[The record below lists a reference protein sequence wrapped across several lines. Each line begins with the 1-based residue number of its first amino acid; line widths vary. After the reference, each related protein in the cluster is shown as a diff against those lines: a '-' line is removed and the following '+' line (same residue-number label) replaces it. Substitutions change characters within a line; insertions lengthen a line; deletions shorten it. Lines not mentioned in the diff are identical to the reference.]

1 MNGTFASPGDLDV
14 VAVLRRLEHYC
25 RATGTQG
32 FLIDDEGGV
41 LGIVDEAG
49 ETRAPSGP
57 LDGCCPVCALLGEG
71 ESREEL
77 RAQLYGAYQAER
89 FGGKYIQMCA
99 HSLLYWIAPISSDG
113 FLRLAYVGGP
123 LLVLDPADVVA
134 DLVASGRLTRD
145 REAEIRSVLEG
156 VPRALPRRVTSLA
169 ELLAAAAAA
178 AATPSPGRLETIILH
193 DEQQSRI
200 SEYIQ
205 ELKEE
210 RKAEVPSYPIQKEHE
225 LLNAISRANKSES
238 QRLLNEILGHIFFS
252 SGHNPAVIRARALEL
267 VVLISR
273 AALDGGADMERIFD
287 LGFTYLNQIQKMR
300 SVDDIA
306 YWLSRVMVRFS
317 DLVFNLS
324 DMKHADVMMKA
335 LRYIGARFTGPLTL
349 DEVAAAVSLSPTY
362 FSKIWNEEMKC
373 RFTAYLNRLRIER
386 GKVLLRSSDTPLVDI
401 SGLLG
406 YDDQSYFTKV
416 FKKLVGQSP
425 GRFREAAGRAGERSS
440 QEIHD
445 DDRTSVDKKS

>member
-1 MNGTFASPGDLDV
+1 MNGTLAVGDLDI

-32 FLIDDEGGV
+32 FLIDDEGTV
-41 LGIVDEAG
+41 LGVVDELG
-49 ETRAPSGP
+49 ETRPPSSP
-57 LDGCCPVCALLGEG
+57 LDGCCPVCALLGEE

-99 HSLLYWIAPISSDG
+99 HSLIYWIAPISMDG

-123 LLVLDPADVVA
+123 LLVLDPADAVA
-134 DLVASGRLTRD
+134 DLVASGRLTGD
-145 REAEIRSVLEG
+145 LEAKAKSVLEG

-169 ELLAAAAAA
+169 EILADAA
-178 AATPSPGRLETIILH
+178 AATAAPSSGQMESILLH

-205 ELKEE
+205 DL
-210 RKAEVPSYPIQKEHE
+210 KAERETEVPFYPIQKERE
-225 LLNAISRANKSES
+225 LLNAISRANKTDS

-252 SGHNPAVIRARALEL
+252 SGHNPAVIRVRALEL

-273 AALDGGADMERIFD
+273 AALDGGADMESIFD

-324 DMKHADVMMKA
+324 DVKHADVMMKA
-335 LRYIGARFTGPLTL
+335 MRYIGARFTGPLTL

-362 FSKIWNEEMKC
+362 FSKIWNEEMRC
-373 RFTAYLNRLRIER
+373 RFTAYLNKLRIER
-386 GKVLLRSSDTPLVDI
+386 GKILLRSSETPLIDI
-401 SGLLG
+401 AGLLG
-406 YDDQSYFTKV
+406 YEDQSYFTKV

-425 GRFREAAGRAGERSS
+425 GRFREAAGRGGERSS

-445 DDRTSVDKKS
+445 DEGTTVDKKS